1 MENIKFRAKAT
12 GTDFWVYGL
21 PHAVYSDN
29 LIDSIHCDNQ
39 KIVVI

>member
-1 MENIKFRAKAT
+1 MKIKFRAKAT

-29 LIDSIHCDNQ
+29 LIDSIQ
-39 KIVVI
+39 SIETK